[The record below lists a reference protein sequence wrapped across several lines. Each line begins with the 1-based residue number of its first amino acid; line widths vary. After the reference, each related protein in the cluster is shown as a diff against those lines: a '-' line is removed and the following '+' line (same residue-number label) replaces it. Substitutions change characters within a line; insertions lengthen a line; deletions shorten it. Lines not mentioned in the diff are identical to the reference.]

1 MLGPVCINFPL
12 HFPRLFLF
20 VCVLYAGPIG
30 FIIASHSTGDMIFKI
45 HVCRYFIQ
53 TQSIVCASHKMC
65 FFIRFAFLIHSV
77 SVCVRVSI
85 CVIEV
90 RAVEGFGELC
100 LTSLEEVIVYILC
113 EYVTRV

>member
-1 MLGPVCINFPL
+1 
-12 HFPRLFLF
+12 
-20 VCVLYAGPIG
+20 
-30 FIIASHSTGDMIFKI
+30 MIFKI

-53 TQSIVCASHKMC
+53 TQSLYEMC